1 MFENEKKYFMD
12 VNCFCRSMNK
22 DEECDERCSYFN
34 KCSKNNSP
42 TNCLTRLNQCEE
54 VLNTNKDV
62 FPHELVIPGIY
73 SHFKRN
79 KNSRPND
86 YMYVVL
92 GLSEPLETDEINRR
106 LDETDKS
113 ITAIFEKISNY
124 FVTHTETNA
133 EMPIFG
139 FGNDNK
145 KLCHNK
151 HYDKG
156 KLVIYKSLY
165 DTESYARPY
174 DMFMEEVPE
183 GKDNPSG
190 QKYIFELVRY

>member
-62 FPHELVIPGIY
+62 FPHRLVYPAIY
-73 SHFKRN
+73 SHFKHVKDGDCN
-79 KNSRPND
+79 N
-86 YMYVVL
+86 YLYVVE
-92 GLSEPLETDEINRR
+92 GVLE
-106 LDETDKS
+106 
-113 ITAIFEKISNY
+113 AIEVQNMDNVGIVKYIGA
-124 FVTHTETNA
+124 VMETETKTVLDYC
-133 EMPIFG
+133 IG
-139 FGNDNK
+139 KD
-145 KLCHNK
+145 
-151 HYDKG
+151 G
-156 KLVIYKSLY
+156 KLYMPLHNQEIKEGKYVIYNSMY
-165 DTESYARPY
+165 DNMRYARPY
-174 DMFMEEVPE
+174 DMFMSEVPE